1 MTDRTWV
8 NLTDLESLNVRMEEG
23 LWEKK
28 GVLAMKKPTK
38 KWSDQPLLWELCDE
52 ESQLA

>member
-1 MTDRTWV
+1 V
-8 NLTDLESLNVRMEEG
+8 EEG

-28 GVLAMKKPTK
+28 GVLAMKKPTGNQ
-38 KWSDQPLLWELCDE
+38 SDQSLLWELCDE